1 MDRLSKKKA
10 LEHLRK
16 AKDAISGLEQ
26 YGSGRRDD
34 TPEFQKWHRDT
45 RVAIG
50 KIFTENPEHVKD
62 FTRIKYISIE
72 SIAARMNSAS
82 HHGDSHGD
90 YVRGLA
96 LASARLESMIDEIER
111 FWEDD
116 PLLPQSQATPNTGVT
131 PSQTKVFIIHGRD
144 DGTKE
149 TVARFIEKLGLEP
162 IILHEQ
168 ANRGRSI
175 IDKFE
180 QHAEETAF
188 AIALLTP
195 DDVGGLQG
203 NGKGLK
209 PRARQNVIFELG
221 WFLGRLGRGRVCAL
235 KKGDVEEPSNWKGVL
250 YIDLDAADAW
260 RMKLFQELK
269 SAGFHVDANLAL

>member
-16 AKDAISGLEQ
+16 AKDAISGLEK
-26 YGSGRRDD
+26 YSSGERSSSTEFKKWRRN
-34 TPEFQKWHRDT
+34 
-45 RVAIG
+45 
-50 KIFTENPEHVKD
+50 TE
-62 FTRIKYISIE
+62 RAIKYTFGKDSEQIENFVRIRYFPMIYYVGREIPDSEQQEEYLSGLTEASPLLE
-72 SIAARMNSAS
+72 SII
-82 HHGDSHGD
+82 
-90 YVRGLA
+90 
-96 LASARLESMIDEIER
+96 EEIETY
-111 FWEDD
+111 WADD
-116 PLLPQSQATPNTGVT
+116 PVPSQPQATQTSVT
-131 PSQTKVFIIHGRD
+131 PSSKKLFIIHGRD

-162 IILHEQ
+162 VILHEQ
-168 ANRGRSI
+168 ANKGRSI

-203 NGKGLK
+203 NENDWKS
-209 PRARQNVIFELG
+209 RARQNVIFELG
-221 WFLGRLGRGRVCAL
+221 WFLGRLERGRVCAL
-235 KKGDVEEPSNWKGVL
+235 KKGDVDEPSDWKGVL
-250 YIDLDAADAW
+250 YIDFDTEGAW

-269 SAGFHVDANLAL
+269 SAGFHVDANLAF